1 MPQTSYLNKIRVPRG
16 DIGYCRS
23 FKALKQM
30 PLVSLSPQKFVWP
43 LLCYCPVGSYELQS
57 WNFIMYNI
65 KINTPDFVENI
76 VGFQKLK
83 EEHVDTH
90 MVTYVDSL
98 FARRN

>member
-1 MPQTSYLNKIRVPRG
+1 
-16 DIGYCRS
+16 
-23 FKALKQM
+23 
-30 PLVSLSPQKFVWP
+30 
-43 LLCYCPVGSYELQS
+43 
-57 WNFIMYNI
+57 MYNI

-98 FARRN
+98 FARRNWKQLTRNLQTVYYYALTSN